1 MSAPT
6 VFFQGP
12 REHFFRPLNWQD
24 REACAAVLRQL
35 HERVHGP
42 DADYAEALTRELVL
56 EIIQQ
61 VIAQPAYRNG
71 ALPESIAASGIVQPQ
86 AERDYALNLLRA
98 LKEHGWLE
106 DYKDPINLQ
115 PTLKLTRAGKAF
127 AEVFA
132 ELDNTRHKT
141 RQRNMRS
148 ARKALQAF
156 LESRDEDELLD
167 AYDFASRVV
176 QDLQDD
182 IEYFRLLMQT
192 LIEDTRDASLPPQA
206 ILHEVVCQHP
216 VAHAYLLALYR
227 RVLKVSSEADLRKT
241 PQGLMQQGLG
251 SRAYGMFACL
261 ASDQDLAFGMES
273 RKRRLAWMS
282 QRLDALVPEL
292 NSLGNLDRSL
302 QLVMGWFQR
311 VGADSLSLAL
321 SEALDTRLHHV
332 SVQLDLSRLDTSS
345 IEGLMLR
352 KADLQASLDSCAQ
365 EWDEEQQKVG
375 VQNKELAHMSRR
387 LTELDARLPELTL
400 QVTHASVWFSRFAS
414 AASGVATEVQL
425 QTEAQELG
433 LAEEP
438 VTSTL
443 ASWVHNTADNLP
455 DRLKTLRN
463 HIANRKVHRCTGEAK
478 LMPWPPRLLPNGCT
492 AKRTRACL

>member
-1 MSAPT
+1 MGGIVSAPT

-106 DYKDPINLQ
+106 DYKDPIDLQ
-115 PTLKLTRAGKAF
+115 PTLKLTRAGKA
-127 AEVFA
+127 FA

-206 ILHEVVCQHP
+206 N
-216 VAHAYLLALYR
+216 R
-227 RVLKVSSEADLRKT
+227 RDNKGQKT
-241 PQGLMQQGLG
+241 P
-251 SRAYGMFACL
+251 A
-261 ASDQDLAFGMES
+261 
-273 RKRRLAWMS
+273 
-282 QRLDALVPEL
+282 
-292 NSLGNLDRSL
+292 
-302 QLVMGWFQR
+302 
-311 VGADSLSLAL
+311 
-321 SEALDTRLHHV
+321 
-332 SVQLDLSRLDTSS
+332 
-345 IEGLMLR
+345 
-352 KADLQASLDSCAQ
+352 
-365 EWDEEQQKVG
+365 KV
-375 VQNKELAHMSRR
+375 
-387 LTELDARLPELTL
+387 
-400 QVTHASVWFSRFAS
+400 
-414 AASGVATEVQL
+414 
-425 QTEAQELG
+425 
-433 LAEEP
+433 
-438 VTSTL
+438 
-443 ASWVHNTADNLP
+443 
-455 DRLKTLRN
+455 
-463 HIANRKVHRCTGEAK
+463 I
-478 LMPWPPRLLPNGCT
+478 LMPK
-492 AKRTRACL
+492 A